1 MRRTL
6 RILIMR
12 ILLLTIWSLPA
23 GLFAG
28 SFSGAAG
35 TPGSEAMAKDAAGF
49 VAWANGNLAPVYGSG
64 VDTTWKTPAKAHGK
78 ATGDPFDIVC
88 LGNGGQITLSF
99 PRPIRDGEGADFAVF
114 ENALSSTFL
123 ELAFVEVSS
132 DGVNFVRFPNRSE
145 GVYAVGGFGM
155 VDPTTLNGLAGKHQV
170 GYGTPFDLATLA
182 GAPLLDRAN
191 IRFVRLVDILGN
203 GTTLDST
210 GHPIYDPTP
219 TTGSGGFDLEAIG
232 VIHQNAGDFK
242 IVRAEIADSA
252 FQIAWESNPGS
263 TYRIETATTL
273 NGWMPIDTVT
283 AAPDRA
289 ITSLALALGSSP
301 QRFWR
306 VVWLAP

>member
-12 ILLLTIWSLPA
+12 ILLLTILSLPA
-23 GLFAG
+23 GLVAG

-49 VAWANGNLAPVYGSG
+49 VAWANGNLPAEYGSG
-64 VDTTWKTPAKAHGK
+64 VDATWKTPAKAYGK
-78 ATGDPFDIVC
+78 ATGDPYDIVC

-114 ENALSSTFL
+114 ENGLSSSFL

-145 GVYAVGGFGM
+145 GVYAVGGYGM
-155 VDPTTLNGLAGKHQV
+155 VDPTTLNGLAGKHQA

-203 GTTLDST
+203 GTALDST
-210 GHPIYDPTP
+210 DHPIYDPTP

-242 IVRAEIADSA
+242 IVRAELADGA

-263 TYRIETATTL
+263 TYRIETSTAL
-273 NGWMPIDTVT
+273 DGWTEIGTVT
-283 AAPDRA
+283 AAA
-289 ITSLALALGSSP
+289 NQTLLSQALAPVLSP

-306 VVWLAP
+306 VAWLAP